1 MALIVA
7 DRMPKE
13 RVNMNMNMEYE
24 HDCDCNRECEWQ
36 CESQLQRQQ
45 HNNRAVELIERV
57 LAGLFNFP
65 SFQFPLPSQVA
76 MHVKQTERSVDQ
88 KPSIDHTDQ
97 LNYGGDETTF

>member
-1 MALIVA
+1 MNTIVIVIESVSGTVSA
-7 DRMPKE
+7 
-13 RVNMNMNMEYE
+13 
-24 HDCDCNRECEWQ
+24 Q
-36 CESQLQRQQ
+36 CESQLQRQQTQQQ

-97 LNYGGDETTF
+97 INYGGDEATF